1 MRRSHRA
8 KFQKIHP
15 GGRVKFRSKV
25 NVTVHFGLAARD
37 RAEQRKGTQARLA
50 QFFLVCAQ
58 RRNNPLGRV
67 HDQHCST
74 REKRW
79 ESVFGLLLNG

>member
-1 MRRSHRA
+1 MSLSISVSPRA
-8 KFQKIHP
+8 TEP
-15 GGRVKFRSKV
+15 NS
-25 NVTVHFGLAARD
+25 
-37 RAEQRKGTQARLA
+37 EGTQARLA

-67 HDQHCST
+67 HDKHCST